1 MPHID
6 FKNDLPGIR
15 SAMTY
20 IPETVAAID
29 GMEEILLRRNEGHA
43 HAERKL
49 IEMYVPYLN
58 NCFYCYSSQT
68 EIACIYL
75 YNNRQFVKQ
84 IKKRLFQNRY
94 V

>member
-6 FKNDLPGIR
+6 FTNDLSGIR
-15 SAMTY
+15 RAMTY
-20 IPETVAAID
+20 IPETAAATS
-29 GMEEILLRRNEGHA
+29 GLEEILLRRNEGHA
-43 HAERKL
+43 HAEREL
-49 IEMYVPYLN
+49 IEMYVPCLN
-58 NCFYCYSSQT
+58 NCFYCYSSQA